1 MPTSENIS
9 TILRSVGI
17 VENSQSEEPYREVRA
32 QQIAMLFRQ
41 LPAALTAT
49 MLIAFIVVGVTWPVA
64 DAKLLLSWLVVVCA
78 LTGHRFLLLRRYEAN
93 APRADRIE
101 PWLRS
106 FFVGTLLSGIVWG
119 AGGVL
124 LAGQELIHQFFFGLL
139 LAGLAAG
146 GVSTLSSCRGVYAA
160 FLLPS
165 MVPLAVRMALHL
177 DPVHVAMAAMMLLF
191 VALMLGISARIHATI
206 AESLRL
212 RFRNLGLVDT
222 LSATKGNLEEAN
234 SALQREI
241 GEHRKAQ
248 EILMK
253 SEQKLRLHA
262 HQAPLAFIEWD
273 LSFRVVEWNP
283 AAERIFGYSRQ
294 EALGRHAA
302 SLIAAERS
310 CDTIAT
316 LWKRLLIDKHSAQV
330 TIDNRTKD
338 QRNIVCE
345 WYYTPLV
352 DAQGG
357 VLTVM
362 TLAHDVTANRQAQ
375 ERLNY
380 LAYHDELTGLPNR
393 SLYNDRLSQAM
404 IEARRQGRYVGVML
418 LDIDHFK
425 MVNDTM
431 GHDAGDELLRDIG
444 KRLSV
449 CLRESDTV
457 SRFGGDEFGLVLA
470 DMADPRDAI
479 FVAQKMLD
487 SFAPPFFVGGR
498 ELFVGP
504 SFGITIYPVDSDDP
518 DGLVKNADSAM
529 YHAKAQ
535 GRNNFQFYSAELTAR
550 AQSRLDMETSLRRA
564 LERREF
570 LLHYQP
576 KFSLETGEMTG
587 VEALIR
593 WQHPA
598 LGMVSPRDF
607 IGIAEESGLI
617 LPIGEWVLLA
627 ACQQVKGWH
636 DEGFAQVKLA
646 VNLSTKQ
653 FRQSRLKDTLAVV
666 LAETGFDPRNLEF
679 EITESVLMENT
690 TAVSEV
696 LAELKAMGISIS
708 VDDFGTGYSS
718 LSYLKRFPIDAL
730 KIDRSFVRDIPADHD
745 DAAIV
750 RAIIAMSR
758 SLRMKVIAEG
768 VETDEQQQFLRAE
781 GCDEIQGYLSGRPVP
796 PEEFLRMLRSRK
808 ALS

>member
-1 MPTSENIS
+1 MPASENIS
-9 TILRSVGI
+9 AILQSAGI
-17 VENSQSEEPYREVRA
+17 VEKSRSEETHPEVRA
-32 QQIAMLFRQ
+32 QQISLLFRQ

-49 MLIAFIVVGVTWPVA
+49 LLIAFIVVGVTWPVV
-64 DAKLLLSWLVVVCA
+64 DATLLLSWFIAVCL
-78 LTGHRFLLLRRYEAN
+78 LTGHRFLLWRRFAAEAPQ
-93 APRADRIE
+93 AEQMD

-106 FFVGTLLSGIVWG
+106 FVFGTLISGILWG
-119 AGGVL
+119 AGGIL
-124 LAGQELIHQFFFGLL
+124 LAGQDLLHQFFFALL

-146 GVSTLSSCRGVYAA
+146 GVSTLSSYRGVYAA
-160 FLLPS
+160 FVLPS
-165 MVPLAVRMALHL
+165 MVPLAVRTALYL
-177 DPVHVAMAAMMLLF
+177 DPVHVSMASMMLLF
-191 VALMLGISARIHATI
+191 VALMLGISTRIHATI

-212 RFRNLGLVDT
+212 RFRNLGLVDM
-222 LSATKGNLEEAN
+222 LSATKENLEAAN
-234 SALQREI
+234 SALQKEI
-241 GEHRKAQ
+241 GEHHKAQ

-273 LSFRVVEWNP
+273 LAFRVIEWNP

-294 EALGRHAA
+294 EALGHHAA
-302 SLIAAERS
+302 SLIAAERG
-310 CDTIAT
+310 CDSVSA
-316 LWKRLLIDKHSAQV
+316 LWRRLLIDKHSAQV
-330 TIDNRTKD
+330 TIENRTKD
-338 QRNIVCE
+338 KRDIACE

-352 DAQGG
+352 DAQGR
-357 VLTVM
+357 VLSVM
-362 TLAHDVTANRQAQ
+362 TLAQDVTANRQAQ

-431 GHDAGDELLRDIG
+431 GHEAGDELLRDIG
-444 KRLSV
+444 RRLVV

-457 SRFGGDEFGLVLA
+457 ARFGGDEYGMVLA

-487 SFAPPFFVGGR
+487 SFAPPFFAGGR
-498 ELFVGP
+498 ELFVGA
-504 SFGITIYPVDSDDP
+504 SIGITIYPVDSDDP

-550 AQSRLDMETSLRRA
+550 AQSRLDTETSLRRA

-570 LLHYQP
+570 LLYYQP
-576 KFSLETGEMTG
+576 KFSLETGGMTG

-593 WQHPA
+593 WQHPE
-598 LGMVSPRDF
+598 LGMVPPRDF

-617 LPIGEWVLLA
+617 LPIGEWVLRE

-636 DEGFAQVKLA
+636 DEGLGQVTLA

-653 FRQSRLKDTLAVV
+653 FRHHRLKETLVTI
-666 LAETGFDPRNLEF
+666 LAETGFDPRYLEF
-679 EITESVLMENT
+679 EITESMLMESSA
-690 TAVSEV
+690 AVSEV
-696 LAELKAMGISIS
+696 LADLKTLGISIS

-730 KIDRSFVRDIPADHD
+730 KIDRSFVRDIPADQD

-750 RAIIAMSR
+750 RAIIAMSH
-758 SLRMKVIAEG
+758 SLRMRVIAEG
-768 VETDEQQQFLRAE
+768 VETKEQQQFLRTE

-796 PEEFLRMLRSRK
+796 PEELWRRLQSPETPT
-808 ALS
+808 

>member
-1 MPTSENIS
+1 MPASENIS
-9 TILRSVGI
+9 SILRSTV
-17 VENSQSEEPYREVRA
+17 VVADSQSEETYREVRA
-32 QQIAMLFRQ
+32 QQVALLFRQ

-49 MLIAFIVVGVTWPVA
+49 LLIAFIVAGVTWPVA
-64 DAKLLLSWLVVVCA
+64 DAKVLLSWLVAVCA
-78 LTGHRFLLLRRYEAN
+78 LTGHRFWLWHRFATN
-93 APRADRIE
+93 APRAEQMD

-119 AGGVL
+119 AGSVL
-124 LAGQELIHQFFFGLL
+124 LVGQDLIHQFFFGLL

-146 GVSTLSSCRGVYAA
+146 GVSTLSSYRGVYAA
-160 FLLPS
+160 FLLPG
-165 MVPLAVRMALHL
+165 MTPLAVRMALYL
-177 DPVHVAMAAMMLLF
+177 DPVHVAMASMMLLF

-212 RFRNLGLVDT
+212 RFRNLDLVDT
-222 LSATKGNLEEAN
+222 LSATKDNLETVN
-234 SALQREI
+234 TALLREI

-283 AAERIFGYSRQ
+283 AAQRIFGYSRQ
-294 EALGRHAA
+294 EALGRQAA
-302 SLIAAERS
+302 ALIAAEHS

-330 TIDNRTKD
+330 TIENRTKGE
-338 QRNIVCE
+338 RNIVCE

-352 DAQGG
+352 DAQGR
-357 VLTVM
+357 VLSVM
-362 TLAHDVTANRQAQ
+362 TLAQDVTANRQAQ

-380 LAYHDELTGLPNR
+380 LAYHDDLTSLPNR

-404 IEARRQGRYVGVML
+404 IEARRQGRCVGVML

-425 MVNDTM
+425 MVNDTV

-444 KRLSV
+444 KRLMV
-449 CLRESDTV
+449 CVRESDTV
-457 SRFGGDEFGLVLA
+457 ARIGGDEFGLVLA

-479 FVAQKMLD
+479 IVAQKILD

-504 SFGITIYPVDSDDP
+504 SIGITMYPVDSDTL

-550 AQSRLDMETSLRRA
+550 AQSRLAMESSLRRA

-576 KFSLETGEMTG
+576 KFSLGTGKMTG

-593 WQHPA
+593 WQHPEF
-598 LGMVSPRDF
+598 GMVPPQDF

-617 LPIGEWVLLA
+617 LPIGEWVLRE
-627 ACQQVKGWH
+627 ACQQVKRWH
-636 DEGFAQVKLA
+636 DEGFGHVKLA

-653 FRQSRLKDTLAVV
+653 FRHGRLKETLAGV
-666 LAETGFDPRNLEF
+666 LAETGFDPRYLEF
-679 EITESVLMENT
+679 EITESVLMENSA
-690 TAVSEV
+690 AVSEV
-696 LAELKAMGISIS
+696 LADLKAKGISIS

-730 KIDRSFVRDIPADHD
+730 KIDRSFVRDLPTDQD

-768 VETDEQQQFLRAE
+768 VETEEQQQFLRAE
-781 GCDEIQGYLSGRPVP
+781 GCDEIQGFFSGRPVP
-796 PEEFLRMLRSRK
+796 SEEFLQGLR
-808 ALS
+808 ALSR